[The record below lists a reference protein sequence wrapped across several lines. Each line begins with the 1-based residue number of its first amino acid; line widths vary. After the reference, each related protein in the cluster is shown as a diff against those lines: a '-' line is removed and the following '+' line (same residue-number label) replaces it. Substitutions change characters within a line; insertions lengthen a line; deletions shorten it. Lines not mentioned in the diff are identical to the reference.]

1 MTKRSFFRKCKNK
14 LKELWFYFRWFL
26 IGKYHCDISP
36 SYKRFWFVVHKSL
49 WAMIIISVALSVA
62 RVVEVI
68 L

>member
-1 MTKRSFFRKCKNK
+1 MKAMPK
-14 LKELWFYFRWFL
+14 LKRFWFYFRWFL

-36 SYKRFWFVVHKSL
+36 NLKRFWFVVHKSL

-62 RVVEVI
+62 RVVEVM